1 MVKNAETIT
10 DKWEY
15 KIIQLPRIAPVLAED
30 KKNARHSRFGEWE
43 KELDE
48 LGGRCWEVVSVFD
61 WVEDYP
67 TCLLKRNK
75 KYSHIDYLLKNK
87 R

>member
-1 MVKNAETIT
+1 M

-15 KIIQLPRIAPVLAED
+15 KIIQLPVIKPVLAEYED
-30 KKNARHSRFGEWE
+30 KEERHAGFGEWE
-43 KELDE
+43 NELDE
-48 LGGRCWEVVSVFD
+48 LGEDGWELVSVFD
-61 WVEDYP
+61 WVKSYP

-75 KYSHIDYLLKNK
+75 KHSHIDYLPKDK